1 MVGRRTNIVGA
12 TEAERI
18 ENRFVASLDLRRM
31 NRMLWVDK
39 KTMTACFEVRP
50 PLAPQ

>member
-1 MVGRRTNIVGA
+1 VGA

-31 NRMLWVDK
+31 NRVLWVDK
-39 KTMTACFEVRP
+39 KTMTACFEVHVQQ
-50 PLAPQ
+50 AVHYDT